1 MDNAP
6 VPVPILD
13 LKAQYAQIKAEVDA
27 AIQRVIASQHFING
41 PAVAELEEEVARY
54 CHVGHCIGVSSGSDA
69 LLVALMALGIG
80 RGDEVITTPYT
91 FFATAGAIVR
101 LGARPVFVDIDPA
114 SYNIDPAGI
123 AARVTPRTRAIL
135 PVHLFGQCAE
145 MDPILA
151 VARRHG
157 LAVIE
162 DAAQAIGAE
171 YQGRGAGS
179 MGTVGCFS
187 FFPSKNLGAFG
198 DGGAVV
204 TNDAALA
211 DRIRCL
217 RNHGANP
224 KYYHKLLGGNF
235 RLDTLQAAV
244 LQVKLRYLDT
254 WTARR
259 QQNAAFYDTMFARTG
274 LRGHLVETPAVLHS
288 RHIFNQYVVR
298 LADRDAVRDALKQ
311 QQIGTE
317 VYYPVPMHLQEC
329 FAALGYREGEFP
341 ESEKAAR
348 TTLALPIYPELMAAQ
363 KQRVVSAIAAY
374 YQEAGRLGR
383 AQAA

>member
-1 MDNAP
+1 M
-6 VPVPILD
+6 LD
-13 LKAQYAQIKAEVDA
+13 LKAQYAQIKGEVDA
-27 AIQRVIASQHFING
+27 AIQRVVASQNFING
-41 PAVAELEEEVARY
+41 SAVAELEEELARY

-80 RGDEVITTPYT
+80 PGDEVITTPYT
-91 FFATAGAIVR
+91 FFATAGAVVR

-114 SYNIDPAGI
+114 SYNIDPAGV

-211 DRIRCL
+211 DKIRCL

-244 LQVKLRYLDT
+244 LQVKLRYLDA

-259 QQNAAFYDTMFARTG
+259 QQNAAFYDTMFTRMG
-274 LRGHLVETPAVLHS
+274 LRGHLVETPAVLQA

-298 LADRDAVRDALKQ
+298 LVDRDVVRDSLKQ

-317 VYYPVPMHLQEC
+317 VYYPVPMHVQEC
-329 FAALGYREGEFP
+329 FADLGYREGDFP

-348 TTLALPIYPELMAAQ
+348 STLALPIYPELMAAH
-363 KQRVVSAIAAY
+363 KQRVVGAIAAY
-374 YQEAGRLGR
+374 YQAAGRLGR